1 MTRLAG
7 RHALVT
13 GAASGIGLATAELL
27 AREGAVVSLVDRAEQ
42 PLAEAAARLG
52 AAAFVADVLDPEA
65 VAWAVGE
72 STEAHGPPEVLVN
85 SAGVYRITPLLAVDV
100 AEWDEVLDVNLRGSF
115 LVARDVAR
123 RLVATGRGGAIV
135 NISSMAGL
143 VADVSEP
150 TAAYNASKAG
160 VIALTKQMAAEW
172 ARHGIRVNCVCP
184 GVIDTPM
191 LRLMD
196 DPETGRAYL
205 EEHVPLG
212 RLGRPEE
219 VASLIVFLASDEASY
234 VTGAAV
240 PVDGGATIL

>member
-1 MTRLAG
+1 
-7 RHALVT
+7 
-13 GAASGIGLATAELL
+13 
-27 AREGAVVSLVDRAEQ
+27 
-42 PLAEAAARLG
+42 
-52 AAAFVADVLDPEA
+52 
-65 VAWAVGE
+65 
-72 STEAHGPPEVLVN
+72 
-85 SAGVYRITPLLAVDV
+85 
-100 AEWDEVLDVNLRGSF
+100 
-115 LVARDVAR
+115 
-123 RLVATGRGGAIV
+123 
-135 NISSMAGL
+135 MAGL

-234 VTGAAV
+234 ITGAAV